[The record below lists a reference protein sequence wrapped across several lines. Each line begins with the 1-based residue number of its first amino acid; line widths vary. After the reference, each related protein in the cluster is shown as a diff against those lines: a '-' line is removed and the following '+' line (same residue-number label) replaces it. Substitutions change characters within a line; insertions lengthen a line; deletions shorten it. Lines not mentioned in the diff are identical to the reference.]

1 MAGDHVPVMELLEE
15 VGKAG
20 TIPPEQ
26 TVKVVPNENV
36 GVVCCV
42 TLTVKVVVVAH
53 CPASGVKAYVPLLA
67 LSTMAGDHVPVME
80 LLEEVGNEGTIPPEQ
95 ILNVVPKLNVG
106 VICGVIVTVN
116 VVVLAHCPASGVK
129 VYVPL
134 LALSTVAGDHEPVM
148 ELLDVVG
155 KVGTIPPEQIL
166 NVVPKLKAGVV

>member
-53 CPASGVKAYVPLLA
+53 CPASGVKVYVPLLA
-67 LSTMAGDHVPVME
+67 LSTMAGDQVPVME
-80 LLEEVGNEGTIPPEQ
+80 LLDEVGNAGTVPPEQ
-95 ILNVVPKLNVG
+95 TVKVVPKENVG
-106 VICGVIVTVN
+106 VVLGITVTVK
-116 VVVLAHCPASGVK
+116 VVVVAH
-129 VYVPL
+129 
-134 LALSTVAGDHEPVM
+134 
-148 ELLDVVG
+148 
-155 KVGTIPPEQIL
+155 
-166 NVVPKLKAGVV
+166 